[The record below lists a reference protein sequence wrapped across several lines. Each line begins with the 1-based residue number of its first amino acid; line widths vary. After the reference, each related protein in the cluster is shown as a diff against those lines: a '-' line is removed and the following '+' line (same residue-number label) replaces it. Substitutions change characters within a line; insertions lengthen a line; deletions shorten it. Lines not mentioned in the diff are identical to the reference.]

1 VRILITG
8 ACGHIGS
15 YLVSNINKISKI
27 REIVLVDNFY
37 SSRYWPIFNLKQKKK
52 ISFHQINVDQFG
64 SLDNFNKIDLIIHC
78 ASFTNA
84 ENSFSIKNQMY
95 KNNINCIKNI
105 IHYCIK
111 KKTKLFHLSSTSVY
125 GKQKKIVN
133 EDDASFLKPQSP
145 YAEIKLIEEK
155 LIKKNN
161 KKINYMSF
169 RLGTIAGVSK
179 GMRFHTA
186 INKFCLNAGLNQKI
200 EIYKTAY
207 NQFRPYLSIKD
218 LFHVFKYC
226 IDKDIYN
233 NDVYNVLSGNFTVK
247 QIIDKIKKYKKNVKI
262 KFVNSLIMNQLSYH
276 VDDSKIK
283 SLGVKFNS
291 TIDHDIKDTLNLF
304 NGLKNDL

>member
-1 VRILITG
+1 
-8 ACGHIGS
+8 
-15 YLVSNINKISKI
+15 
-27 REIVLVDNFY
+27 
-37 SSRYWPIFNLKQKKK
+37 
-52 ISFHQINVDQFG
+52 
-64 SLDNFNKIDLIIHC
+64 
-78 ASFTNA
+78 
-84 ENSFSIKNQMY
+84 
-95 KNNINCIKNI
+95 
-105 IHYCIK
+105 
-111 KKTKLFHLSSTSVY
+111 
-125 GKQKKIVN
+125 
-133 EDDASFLKPQSP
+133 
-145 YAEIKLIEEK
+145 
-155 LIKKNN
+155 
-161 KKINYMSF
+161 MSF
-169 RLGTIAGVSK
+169 RLGTIAGISK

-262 KFVNSLIMNQLSYH
+262 KFVNSFIMNQLSYH

-283 SLGVKFNS
+283 SLGIKFNS
-291 TIDHDIKDTLNLF
+291 KIDHDIKDTLNLF